1 MKLKVLVAGASGF
14 IGMNLLTELSKTKS
28 FELFGIY
35 NKKKPNIKKI
45 KYYKFDLENKAN
57 CLRATKD
64 IDIVVMCAAKSSGAK
79 VILNNPMAHLNP
91 NIIMNTHM
99 LEASYINKVKKFI
112 FISSNTVYPN
122 STRSMKEKDSNYNF
136 FEKYFIV
143 GWMKKFS
150 EMMCLMYSKKIKNPM
165 QTLIIRP
172 GNLYGP
178 YDKYSWNESK
188 VVAATIRKVYE
199 KHNPIE
205 VWGDGKDIKDF
216 LYIDDFIACLVK
228 LIKKNTGVFNI
239 FNVASG
245 KQTTIN
251 MVLSKLIKIQKIKN
265 VNIVYN
271 KNIPSL
277 IPVRKIDISKI
288 RKFVRWYPRVSL
300 EKGLKKTLE
309 WYKKNPK

>member
-1 MKLKVLVAGASGF
+1 
-14 IGMNLLTELSKTKS
+14 
-28 FELFGIY
+28 
-35 NKKKPNIKKI
+35 
-45 KYYKFDLENKAN
+45 
-57 CLRATKD
+57 
-64 IDIVVMCAAKSSGAK
+64 MCAAKSSGAK
-79 VILNNPMAHLNP
+79 VIVNNPMAHLNP

-122 STRSMKEKDSNYNF
+122 SIRSMKEKDSNYDF

-165 QTLIIRP
+165 QTLIVRP

-178 YDKYSWNESK
+178 YDKFSWEESK
-188 VVAATIRKVYE
+188 VIAATIRKVYE

-216 LYIDDFIACLVK
+216 LYIDDFIDCLVK
-228 LIKKNTGVFNI
+228 LIKKNTGAFNI

-245 KQTTIN
+245 KQTTIR
-251 MVLSKLIKIQKIKN
+251 MVLNKLIKIQKTKKT
-265 VNIVYN
+265 NIIYN
-271 KNIPSL
+271 KNKPSL

-288 RKFVRWYPRVSL
+288 RKFIGWYPKISIDR
-300 EKGLKKTLE
+300 GLKKTLD
-309 WYKKNPK
+309 WYKKILNDYF

>member
-1 MKLKVLVAGASGF
+1 MRQASVGT
-14 IGMNLLTELSKTKS
+14 NLLISLLKDKILSYLE
-28 FELFGIY
+28 FLI
-35 NKKKPNIKKI
+35 KKPNIKKI
-45 KYYKFDLENKAN
+45 KYYKLDLENKTN
-57 CLRATKD
+57 CLKVTKG

-79 VILNNPMAHLNP
+79 VIVNNPMAHLNP

-112 FISSNTVYPN
+112 FISSATVYPN
-122 STRSMKEKDSNYNF
+122 SIRSMKEKDSNYDF

-165 QTLIIRP
+165 QTLIVRP

-178 YDKYSWNESK
+178 YDKFSWEESK
-188 VVAATIRKVYE
+188 VIAATIRKVYE

-205 VWGDGKDIKDF
+205 VWGGWKRYKRF
-216 LYIDDFIACLVK
+216 LYIDDFIDCLVK
-228 LIKKNTGVFNI
+228 LIKKNTGAFNI

-245 KQTTIN
+245 KQTTIR
-251 MVLSKLIKIQKIKN
+251 MVLNKLIKIQKTKKRQILFIIKN
-265 VNIVYN
+265 
-271 KNIPSL
+271 KPSL

-288 RKFVRWYPRVSL
+288 RKFIGWYPKISIDR
-300 EKGLKKTLE
+300 GLKKTLD
-309 WYKKNPK
+309 WYKNP